1 MAVVM
6 ILSLRKNFIA
16 IYQKHN
22 LMLNLALSVIRK
34 KDVKLEL
41 RFKRKEETLKSNK
54 NFKKKNWKRIK
65 SRQESLELQS
75 GRVSSNKLESGSKLS
90 RISNNKLNVTKFL
103 KAQTP
108 MLKALVNKEKT
119 KLKPKKLKFKLL
131 KEQDYFSLM
140 TKCKARL
147 KNSASNLFK

>member
-22 LMLNLALSVIRK
+22 LMLNLALSVIRM

-65 SRQESLELQS
+65 SRQESLELPS
-75 GRVSSNKLESGSKLS
+75 GRVSSNKLESGLKLS

-108 MLKALVNKEKT
+108 MLKALANKEKT

-131 KEQDYFSLM
+131 KELDYFSLM

-147 KNSASNLFK
+147 KNSASNSFK

>member
-34 KDVKLEL
+34 KDAKLEL

-54 NFKKKNWKRIK
+54 NFKKKN
-65 SRQESLELQS
+65 
-75 GRVSSNKLESGSKLS
+75 
-90 RISNNKLNVTKFL
+90 
-103 KAQTP
+103 
-108 MLKALVNKEKT
+108 
-119 KLKPKKLKFKLL
+119 
-131 KEQDYFSLM
+131 
-140 TKCKARL
+140 
-147 KNSASNLFK
+147 